1 MVFNS
6 KTFELNAEWFLLGSG
21 ESCIGREYQV
31 RSLGLSVTAGSH
43 QRLLNCY
50 LKVNMWE
57 DGE

>member
-6 KTFELNAEWFLLGSG
+6 ETFELNAEGFLLGSG

-31 RSLGLSVTAGSH
+31 RSLGLLSVTSGSH

-50 LKVNMWE
+50 LKVNM
-57 DGE
+57 